1 MMIDAEPIWIKC
13 IFAEEININMGS
25 SRLYKA
31 LEDFKG
37 AQGDIKNLSAEF
49 NKIAKAAFYSGYFLV
64 NGDSQSDCYKIELTC
79 IEFYY
84 HEDEDEDEGKKKI
97 RDEKK
102 YLKGKDE
109 FGYPLGAVC
118 PNPSGVDILFDS
130 PDKKYHA
137 SLLIRGYKAT
147 TYNGEVYENNKKSET
162 WNTQDLWYD
171 LFGGASM
178 LNKGRFSI
186 EWVDNGTEY
195 PNEVKMYVME
205 RINIKDKRPWAYT
218 KEKQT
223 QDEVTV

>member
-1 MMIDAEPIWIKC
+1 ME
-13 IFAEEININMGS
+13 N
-25 SRLYKA
+25 SRFYKA

-37 AQGDIKNLSAEF
+37 AQGDIGNLSTEF
-49 NKIAKAAFYSGYFLV
+49 KKIAKAAFYSGHFQV
-64 NGDSQSDCYKIELTC
+64 NGDSSSDCYKIELTC

-84 HEDEDEDEGKKKI
+84 HEDEGENRI
-97 RDEKK
+97 TDEKK

-118 PNPSGVDILFDS
+118 PNPSGIDILFDS
-130 PDKKYHA
+130 PHKKYHA

-147 TYNGEVYENNKKSET
+147 TNDGEVYENNKKSET

-178 LNKGRFSI
+178 LSKGHFSI
-186 EWVDNGTEY
+186 EWIDNGLEY

-218 KEKQT
+218 KEKQI
-223 QDEVTV
+223 QDEVTA